1 MGKKTFVIKR
11 IPLCG
16 VENTRD
22 LGGFETTDGRKIK
35 KHRLIRSGELAKL
48 TKGDIEKLKNE
59 YNLKIV
65 IDLRTDMEIEHKP
78 DPEIDGV
85 EFRHIPFVDTAT
97 LGITR
102 EKNIFSTA
110 ISKVKS
116 LDIPANEYMENMY
129 RALIVNENS
138 LKRIKAHIK
147 EQTTLRKR
155 SLVGH
160 ISKSRR
166 F

>member
-78 DPEIDGV
+78 DP
-85 EFRHIPFVDTAT
+85 
-97 LGITR
+97 
-102 EKNIFSTA
+102 
-110 ISKVKS
+110 
-116 LDIPANEYMENMY
+116 
-129 RALIVNENS
+129 
-138 LKRIKAHIK
+138 
-147 EQTTLRKR
+147 
-155 SLVGH
+155 
-160 ISKSRR
+160 
-166 F
+166 